1 MPITN
6 PIKTPAGYVPAFAL
20 GFSGPEGELEIVE
33 AAKPLPV
40 ALSSDAPLFVTQQ
53 FPNAPVPLEGIST
66 TNALIGPFTPVA
78 GRPVVLS
85 LSGAWEG
92 TAQLMVCED
101 LCFAGGFDW
110 QEAMPLTG
118 VGYGLANVSP
128 LCNGFKLTG
137 PGWESGFVFSRC
149 EFRFLQMV
157 FHTAGNNNADTHR
170 FIGCATSKCINVN
183 YINNPQSLSINW
195 IGCYVDQIYGNFLE
209 YGPNCNGG
217 GGNFLMQGGAIIAL
231 AGGGDTTPH
240 YVVRATAG
248 GTSQPSR
255 EYLAS
260 VDAPKDASGISQ
272 FRHVVGCCHLSG
284 L

>member
-92 TAQLMVCED
+92 TAQLMRSIDGGITRHLVTV
-101 LCFAGGFDW
+101 GGF
-110 QEAMPLTG
+110 A
-118 VGYGLANVSP
+118 
-128 LCNGFKLTG
+128 
-137 PGWESGFVFSRC
+137 
-149 EFRFLQMV
+149 
-157 FHTAGNNNADTHR
+157 
-170 FIGCATSKCINVN
+170 
-183 YINNPQSLSINW
+183 
-195 IGCYVDQIYGNFLE
+195 
-209 YGPNCNGG
+209 
-217 GGNFLMQGGAIIAL
+217 
-231 AGGGDTTPH
+231 
-240 YVVRATAG
+240 
-248 GTSQPSR
+248 
-255 EYLAS
+255 
-260 VDAPKDASGISQ
+260 
-272 FRHVVGCCHLSG
+272 
-284 L
+284 